1 MGAAADSLRVLTKKE
16 AGELLI
22 LLQRLSISMRTS
34 TPAANEEAIT
44 AYSAHRSPP
53 SMQKAPVEGP
63 EPGRIGRVIIH
74 PISVKR
80 VRILFVTVFLLIY

>member
-34 TPAANEEAIT
+34 TPATNEEAIT
-44 AYSAHRSPP
+44 VCSAHRSPP
-53 SMQKAPVEGP
+53 LIQKAPVEGP

-80 VRILFVTVFLLIY
+80 LRILFVTVFLLIY